1 MPELGAGYGVEREHA
16 RVRASDVHFAVV
28 DDRLRLL
35 STLLL
40 AAKAERPDGHQIGN
54 VGRVDLVGGAVAL
67 AARAHAPG
75 QYVAAGGRVGLDHR
89 VGDPGAGPVVSSQ
102 PLQTAKTA
110 AATFVRLTI
119 HLSLLGYIE

>member
-1 MPELGAGYGVEREHA
+1 MPELGAGLGIEREHA
-16 RVRASDVHFAVV
+16 RVRACDIHLAVV

-35 STLLL
+35 PALLL
-40 AAKAERPDGHQIGN
+40 TIETERSDGQQIGN

-110 AATFVRLTI
+110 AATFVRLFI
-119 HLSLLGYIE
+119 HLSLLGYI